1 MSVATMTKMPP
12 KVMISPKPKMRKMTI
27 EEFYKKYSE
36 RKDGF
41 KYEFQFGEIIKTPSV
56 MNPDILYLIRK
67 LNHVFYTTQAFKAG
81 CVFEA
86 EVNFK
91 TSDEQT
97 RRPDK
102 AFFTDEHIQL
112 ARDKKNVVPPF
123 VVEFISTHDSV
134 VTVTDK
140 IIEYFNA
147 GVQVYWQIQRQHEL
161 VYIYTSPTNVTVC
174 KGDTIC
180 SAAPVMPDFQISAN
194 DLFE

>member
-1 MSVATMTKMPP
+1 MSVATMVKMPSQVP
-12 KVMISPKPKMRKMTI
+12 ISLKTKQRKVTI
-27 EEFYKKYSE
+27 EEFYKKYAE

-41 KYEFQFGEIIKTPSV
+41 KYEYQFGEIIKTPSV
-56 MNPDILYLIRK
+56 MNPDILYLMRK
-67 LNHVFYTTQAFKAG
+67 LNLVFYKTQAFKQG

-102 AFFTDEHIQL
+102 AMFTDEQIHL
-112 ARDKKNVVPPF
+112 ARSGKKNVVPAF
-123 VVEFISTHDSV
+123 VVECISTHDSV

-140 IIEYFNA
+140 IIEYFNV
-147 GVQVYWQIQRQHEL
+147 GVQVYWQIQRQL
-161 VYIYTSPTNVTVC
+161 VYVYTSPTQIMVC
-174 KGDTIC
+174 KGDSIC
-180 SAAPVMPDFQISAN
+180 SAAPVLPDFQISAK